1 MSEKI
6 NRYKTQELLGK
17 GAFGRVFRGIDT
29 ATKQEVAI
37 KIIGLKNIAIGI
49 LKQNINEV
57 VIMSSIRSRYVCGFI
72 DAFIEYTQGEL
83 WIILEFCSEGSVAS
97 LIDQHHADK
106 TQVPENTVWRIFLQT
121 LVGLRTLHR
130 FQVIHRDI
138 KPSNLLFAKPN
149 QTVKI
154 SDFNVSDM
162 AYSPTSAIV
171 GTPSYIAP
179 EVWRSSNYTFS
190 CDIFALGCII
200 YEMMTCRTAFYHD
213 NVDELREMILSRHP
227 EKIKGNYSTELKNIV
242 NGCMLKDFERRLTI
256 AKVLTNPFVL
266 AKARELGIDIV
277 DEENAGYGMNRVT
290 LVITKTYP
298 LGKDS
303 KEFHTSLVDSICR
316 RDANDVLEEMA
327 KPEKLSAMMRKSKTN
342 LNFET
347 DPNSL
352 AVGKD
357 AERLKLPIKKEQDV
371 FEFPPESSVKNKCPF
386 NFNPVKSARKEAVV
400 SNESPVPSPLVGG
413 ESPIKQLRSKQS
425 KDNTQ
430 RPAERDTK
438 TRLDERE
445 LITETKLKW
454 LLRMNL
460 KIISAGTDKAS
471 IANPI
476 AKSRS
481 VVPNDK
487 FREKVEAFA
496 KQNGWGRKEGLGSN
510 PNLTT
515 KKQSLQVD
523 PKLIGLRSSDSSEQQ
538 VKQAPKSALLKEQRS
553 LKGAEPETVQKEKSP
568 KVSVCKR

>member
-29 ATKQEVAI
+29 VTKQEVAI

-49 LKQNINEV
+49 LRQNINEV
-57 VIMSSIRSRYVCGFI
+57 VIMSSIRSRFVCGFI

-83 WIILEFCSEGSVAS
+83 WIILEFCNEGSVAA

-106 TQVPENTVWRIFLQT
+106 TPVSENTVWRIFLQT

-162 AYSPTSAIV
+162 ANLPSNSIV

-179 EVWRSSNYTFS
+179 EVWRSCNYTFS
-190 CDIFALGCII
+190 CDVFSLGCIV
-200 YEMMTCRTAFYHD
+200 YELMTCRTAFYHD
-213 NVDELREMILSRHP
+213 NVDELREMILSRP
-227 EKIKGNYSTELKNIV
+227 PDKIKGNYSTELKNIV
-242 NGCMLKDFERRLTI
+242 NGCLLKDFERRLTI

-266 AKARELGIDIV
+266 AKAKELGIELV
-277 DEENAGYGMNRVT
+277 DEENSSYAMNRVT
-290 LVITKTYP
+290 LEITKTYP

-303 KEFHTSLVDSICR
+303 KEFHTSLVDSVCK

-327 KPEKLSAMMRKSKTN
+327 KGQNVAARMRKSKTN
-342 LNFET
+342 QNLESE
-347 DPNSL
+347 PNSL
-352 AVGKD
+352 GVGKD
-357 AERLKLPIKKEQDV
+357 AERLVLPIKKESDAL
-371 FEFPPESSVKNKCPF
+371 EFPPETSVKNKCQF
-386 NFNPVKSARKEAVV
+386 NFNPFKASRKEAVV
-400 SNESPVPSPLVGG
+400 SSESPALRMGG
-413 ESPIKQLRSKQS
+413 DGSPIKVQRPKPP
-425 KDNTQ
+425 KDNIKK
-430 RPAERDTK
+430 PEERDTK
-438 TRLDERE
+438 SRLDERE

-460 KIISAGTDKAS
+460 KIISAGADARLPSKA
-471 IANPI
+471 PV
-476 AKSRS
+476 KSRS

-487 FREKVEAFA
+487 FREKIEAFA
-496 KQNGWGRKEGLGSN
+496 KQNGWAHKEGVGSN
-510 PNLTT
+510 PNMST
-515 KKQSLQVD
+515 KKPPLAID
-523 PKLIGLRSSDSSEQQ
+523 PKMIVLRPSDPCEQQ
-538 VKQAPKSALLKEQRS
+538 AKRNSKTGALKEQKLPKWLDS
-553 LKGAEPETVQKEKSP
+553 EDVNNEKSP
-568 KVSVCKR
+568 KVTACKKG